1 MVDMQAN
8 NFTINNNTEFS
19 IDYDPFD
26 IEELNCSICT
36 NELCFPDSD
45 YQLYEEWIS
54 VNDFETVLI
63 ILHTIQIFTGILG
76 NLLVSL
82 KYFYYFILFASSTY
96 LAIFTPTIILCDFD
110 KNNLGIN

>member
-1 MVDMQAN
+1 MVDIEASN
-8 NFTINNNTEFS
+8 ITNNNYTELNGS
-19 IDYDPFD
+19 YYPYEN
-26 IEELNCSICT
+26 EELDCSICT

-76 NLLVSL
+76 NLLVSFL
-82 KYFYYFILFASSTY
+82 LYY
-96 LAIFTPTIILCDFD
+96 
-110 KNNLGIN
+110 

>member
-1 MVDMQAN
+1 MVDTQTN
-8 NFTINNNTEFS
+8 NFTFNNDTEFNENN
-19 IDYDPFD
+19 YP

-76 NLLVSL
+76 NLLVSS
-82 KYFYYFILFASSTY
+82 F
-96 LAIFTPTIILCDFD
+96 C
-110 KNNLGIN
+110 

>member
-1 MVDMQAN
+1 MVDIDTSN
-8 NFTINNNTEFS
+8 ITNNNYTEINGS
-19 IDYDPFD
+19 YYPYEN
-26 IEELNCSICT
+26 EELDCSICT

-76 NLLVSL
+76 NLLVSFCY
-82 KYFYYFILFASSTY
+82 KIL
-96 LAIFTPTIILCDFD
+96 IILVY
-110 KNNLGIN
+110 K

>member
-1 MVDMQAN
+1 MVDTQAN
-8 NFTINNNTEFS
+8 NFTFNNDTEYNENYYP
-19 IDYDPFD
+19 IDV
-26 IEELNCSICT
+26 EELNCSICT

-76 NLLVSL
+76 NLLVSSFCS
-82 KYFYYFILFASSTY
+82 KFYST
-96 LAIFTPTIILCDFD
+96 C
-110 KNNLGIN
+110 

>member
-1 MVDMQAN
+1 MVDIDTSN
-8 NFTINNNTEFS
+8 ITNNNYTELNGS
-19 IDYDPFD
+19 YYPYEN
-26 IEELNCSICT
+26 EELDCSICT

-76 NLLVSL
+76 NLLVSFVI
-82 KYFYYFILFASSTY
+82 KF
-96 LAIFTPTIILCDFD
+96 
-110 KNNLGIN
+110 

>member
-1 MVDMQAN
+1 MVDTQTN
-8 NFTINNNTEFS
+8 NFTFNNDTEFNEN
-19 IDYDPFD
+19 YYP

-76 NLLVSL
+76 NLLVSS
-82 KYFYYFILFASSTY
+82 FY
-96 LAIFTPTIILCDFD
+96 
-110 KNNLGIN
+110 

>member
-1 MVDMQAN
+1 MVDTQTN
-8 NFTINNNTEFS
+8 NFTFNNDTEFNEN
-19 IDYDPFD
+19 YYP

-76 NLLVSL
+76 NLLVSS
-82 KYFYYFILFASSTY
+82 F
-96 LAIFTPTIILCDFD
+96 C
-110 KNNLGIN
+110 

>member
-1 MVDMQAN
+1 MVDIEASN
-8 NFTINNNTEFS
+8 ITNNNYTELNGS
-19 IDYDPFD
+19 YYPYEN
-26 IEELNCSICT
+26 EELDCSICT

-76 NLLVSL
+76 NLLVSFL
-82 KYFYYFILFASSTY
+82 LLHLDY
-96 LAIFTPTIILCDFD
+96 
-110 KNNLGIN
+110 NR